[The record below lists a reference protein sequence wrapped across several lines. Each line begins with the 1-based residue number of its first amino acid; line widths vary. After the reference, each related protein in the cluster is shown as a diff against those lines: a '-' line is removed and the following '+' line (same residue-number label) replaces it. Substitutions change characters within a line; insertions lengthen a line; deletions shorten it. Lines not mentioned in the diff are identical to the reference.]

1 LKEWDKNV
9 YSSIFR
15 RTEFPSFG
23 GVDQFSKKIETGWF
37 LARIETVTPQQ
48 AMEKGRGEE

>member
-1 LKEWDKNV
+1 M
-9 YSSIFR
+9 FR

-48 AMEKGRGEE
+48 VMEKAKERGVIVDSRISF